1 MLSQQVAEKDL
12 TLAFA
17 RRMQAEFEK
26 QGISSFLVRDGD
38 VTLSADQR
46 ASAANTARATLFLTV
61 HVGSEGRGIRVYTA
75 RITPPPAT
83 RPLFLPWAS
92 AQSWFLD
99 GSRSAAGSIA
109 AEFSKRQMAVAAY
122 SALLPPLNSIAGPA
136 VAIEISDSS
145 TQSLSTPAYQQ
156 AVGSAV
162 AAGVA
167 AVRSS
172 LEAGR

>member
-1 MLSQQVAEKDL
+1 MLQGQVAEKDL

-17 RRMQAEFEK
+17 RRMQAEFDK

-38 VTLSADQR
+38 VALSADQR

-75 RITPPPAT
+75 RVAPPPAD
-83 RPLFLPWAS
+83 RPLFLPWAT

-109 AEFSKRQMAVAAY
+109 AEFSKRQMMVAAY
-122 SALLPPLNSIAGPA
+122 SALLPPLNSIAEPA

-145 TQSLSTPAYQQ
+145 TQNLSAPAYQQ

-172 LEAGR
+172 LEGAR